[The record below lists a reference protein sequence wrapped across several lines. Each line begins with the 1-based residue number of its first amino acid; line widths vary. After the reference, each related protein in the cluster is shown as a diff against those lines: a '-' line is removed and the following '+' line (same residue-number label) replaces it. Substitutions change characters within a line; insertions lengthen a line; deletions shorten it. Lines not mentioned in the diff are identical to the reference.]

1 MNWLNFFINE
11 IHKKEIRTLIKKI
24 SYDYQNYKI
33 YPPKKDLLKAFQLTT
48 FDKVKVLIIG
58 QDPYHEQNQ
67 AMGLAF
73 SVTSNSKIPPS
84 LVNIFKEYHNDLN
97 YDIPKSGDLTKWAKN
112 GVLLLN
118 SVLHVKEGEALS
130 CNYIEYETF
139 LNDVVSYLNLSKKR
153 IVFILWGAKAQKVE
167 KLINKNYHLV
177 LKSRHPSP
185 LASYRGFFGSKPFSK
200 TNTFLKEHGQEVV
213 DWKL

>member
-1 MNWLNFFINE
+1 MNWLNFFIEE

-73 SVTSNSKIPPS
+73 SVPSNSKIPPS

-177 LKSRHPSP
+177 LKSSHPSP

-200 TNTFLKEHGQEVV
+200 ANNFLKEHGQEVV

>member
-1 MNWLNFFINE
+1 MNWLNFFIEE

-177 LKSRHPSP
+177 LKSSHPSP

-200 TNTFLKEHGQEVV
+200 ANNFLKEHGQEVV

>member
-1 MNWLNFFINE
+1 MNWLNFFIEE

-73 SVTSNSKIPPS
+73 SVPSNSKIPPS

-177 LKSRHPSP
+177 LKSSHPSP

>member
-1 MNWLNFFINE
+1 MNWLNFFIEE

-73 SVTSNSKIPPS
+73 SVPSNSKIPPS

-139 LNDVVSYLNLSKKR
+139 LNDVVSYLNLSKKK

-177 LKSRHPSP
+177 LKSSHPSP

-200 TNTFLKEHGQEVV
+200 ANIFLKEHGQEVV

>member
-1 MNWLNFFINE
+1 MNWLNFFIEE

-73 SVTSNSKIPPS
+73 SVPSNSKIPPS

-177 LKSRHPSP
+177 LKSSHPSP

-200 TNTFLKEHGQEVV
+200 ANIFLKEHGQEVV